1 MKRCFCGFLALML
14 LIGLAVPA
22 WATEPYITIY
32 THGDREHKRIAI
44 TVDDWYQPELLPDFL
59 DASGK
64 YDCKLTLYPL
74 GVMLNIADRPLW
86 QRVLD
91 EGHEIGNHSNTH
103 ANLEDLN
110 RDRIMR
116 QLQNMENN
124 LYEVLGFE
132 YKINSVRYP
141 YGAGRYKGLRSSFS
155 QAVAEAGYIHVVLW
169 DVDTT
174 DSDRIMRK
182 VENGS
187 IILLHGRRRDL
198 RVLKEILPQLKEQGY
213 EMVTVSELLG
223 LEKTEPRPLAK
234 DRP

>member
-1 MKRCFCGFLALML
+1 MKRFFCAIMTVFLMT
-14 LIGLAVPA
+14 GLHAPA
-22 WATEPYITIY
+22 WAADPYVTIY
-32 THGDREHKRIAI
+32 THGDREKKRIAI
-44 TVDDWYQPELLPDFL
+44 TIDDWYQPELLPDFL

-74 GVMLNIADRPLW
+74 GIMLHKADRPLW
-86 QRVLD
+86 QRALD

-103 ANLEDLN
+103 ANLEDLGA
-110 RDRIMR
+110 DRIIR
-116 QLQNMENN
+116 QLQNMEKN
-124 LYEVLGFE
+124 LNEVLGFE

-141 YGAGRYKGLRSSFS
+141 YGAGRNRGLSSSFS

-174 DSDRIMRK
+174 ETSKILRK

-198 RVLKEILPQLKEQGY
+198 RVLKEILPRLKEQGY
-213 EMVTVSELLG
+213 EMVTVSDLLG
-223 LEKTEPRPLAK
+223 LTKSEPKPVAK
-234 DRP
+234 K